1 MKTNVNKIFDEI
13 IKNLDLI
20 KIESFES
27 YKDVKILSCLNFV
40 SSLYLDKSAFLN
52 ASVYFIYFCSISCML
67 SK

>member
-27 YKDVKILSCLNFV
+27 YKDVKINFPRNYESGKAYKGV
-40 SSLYLDKSAFLN
+40 SRRNGENSTLT
-52 ASVYFIYFCSISCML
+52 I
-67 SK
+67 